1 MSKCYDSSISFKSKK
16 HYIFVIIYLA
26 LGITTI
32 LTSILLYP
40 FSLPKIITS
49 ENSNLT
55 QQRVYIFYAKIFFG
69 LILVAIGARRLIQQK
84 DSIQN
89 TTVFSPSPSRQQKP
103 SLSKIIAEIFKNQHC
118 FRYFWPASISYW
130 VLYGFLS
137 SMVIYRST
145 DLSTLY
151 EVSIPSVSMI
161 PYGPIG
167 YVPTLAVYFTNH
179 LGLLVTPIN
188 LIISIAV
195 SALVGLNLV
204 LSVYAFKLNP
214 SKRMYEKADSN
225 NRWRTAAALGVLGG
239 TTGLFT
245 ACPTCAS
252 FFIFNLMAGSLAPA
266 IAAFAVSYYMMFVI
280 FSIPLLFVTL
290 FISASSIRRMT
301 FGQCF
306 IGKNSS
312 GGTKSGNKS
321 YSNNGLNTT

>member
-1 MSKCYDSSISFKSKK
+1 MSKSCDSSISFKSKK
-16 HYIFVIIYLA
+16 RYIFVIIYLA

-55 QQRVYIFYAKIFFG
+55 QQGVYIFYAKIFFG
-69 LILVAIGARRLIQQK
+69 LILVTMGLRRLIQQK
-84 DSIQN
+84 GSIQN
-89 TTVFSPSPSRQQKP
+89 ITVFSPSPSWQQKP

-151 EVSIPSVSMI
+151 KVSIPSISMI

-204 LSVYAFKLNP
+204 LFVFAFKLNP
-214 SKRMYEKADSN
+214 SKRLYKKGDST
-225 NRWRTAAALGVLGG
+225 RGPTAAALGVLGG

-245 ACPTCAS
+245 ACLTCAS
-252 FFIFNLMAGSLAPA
+252 FFIFNLLAGSLVPTIAP
-266 IAAFAVSYYMMFVI
+266 FAVAYYMMFVI

-290 FISASSIRRMT
+290 FISASSIRRT

-312 GGTKSGNKS
+312 GEIKSGNKS
-321 YSNNGLNTT
+321 YSNNAEY